1 MNIDSIQNGIVI
13 DHIKAGRSMQIYRFL
28 HLDELDCSV
37 AIIKNVHSTKMG
49 RKDIIKID
57 SEMNVDLN
65 ILGFIDP
72 QITVNIIRDG
82 QIAEKLHLTL
92 PIELKDVL
100 VCKNPRC
107 ITSTEQGLHHI
118 FRLRDPEHGIYR
130 CLYCET
136 KAERKNI

>member
-13 DHIKAGRSMQIYRFL
+13 DHIKAGRRMQIYRFL

-72 QITVNIIRDG
+72 LITVNIIRDG

-118 FRLRDPEHGIYR
+118 FRLRDAEHGIYR

>member
-13 DHIKAGRSMQIYRFL
+13 DHIKAERSMQIYRFL

-72 QITVNIIRDG
+72 LITVNIIRDG

-118 FRLRDPEHGIYR
+118 FRLRDAEHGIYR

>member
-28 HLDELDCSV
+28 HLDERDCSV

-72 QITVNIIRDG
+72 LITVNIIRDG

-118 FRLRDPEHGIYR
+118 FRLRDAEHGIYR